1 VVQDAP
7 IEPLISVVVAS
18 HDRPL
23 RLRWLLNALEEQTLA
38 REAWEVVVA
47 HDSRGPATAELLQS
61 HPLAADG
68 TLRAIG
74 FAPGPG
80 PAEKRN
86 AAWRAARA
94 PLVAFTDDDCR
105 PPPDWLE
112 RLVAAADAHPG
123 AVVQGTTRPDPD
135 ELEIAMRAPHA
146 RTQTIDPP
154 TPWGQTC
161 NMLYPRELLER
172 IGGLDPTF
180 PLPAGEDT
188 DLLQRALAA
197 GAEQVAAPG
206 ALTYHC
212 VEAGS
217 LRESMRIAWRWQAL
231 PLVLRLHPQLRRGL
245 PLRLF
250 WKPQHA
256 GLCLGVAATALA
268 RRAPLLAALAWL
280 PWIRAALPSYGR
292 TPRGLLR
299 AAGELPGRLVVDA
312 VETAGVAKGAV
323 EHRSPLL

>member
-1 VVQDAP
+1 VVPGA
-7 IEPLISVVVAS
+7 PLIAVVVAS

-38 REAWEVVVA
+38 DFEVVVA
-47 HDSRGPATAELLQS
+47 HDSRGPETDELLRS

-68 TLRAIG
+68 RLRHLT
-74 FAPGPG
+74 FRPGPG

-86 AAWRAARA
+86 AAWNMARA

-112 RLVAAADAHPG
+112 QLITVAALNPG
-123 AVVQGTTRPDPD
+123 AVVQGATRPDPD
-135 ELEIAMRAPHA
+135 ELEIAHRAPHA
-146 RTQTIDPP
+146 RTQEIEPP

-161 NMLYPRELLER
+161 NILYPRELLEEL
-172 IGGLDPTF
+172 GGFEVAF

-197 GAEQVAAPG
+197 GARHLAAPE
-206 ALTYHC
+206 AVTYHC
-212 VEAGS
+212 VESGS
-217 LRESMRIAWRWQAL
+217 LAESVRVAWRWQAL
-231 PLVLRLHPQLRRGL
+231 PLVLRRHPQLRERL
-245 PLRLF
+245 PLQLF

-256 GLCLGVAATALA
+256 GLCLGLLALPLL

-280 PWIRAALPSYGR
+280 PWARAAAPVYGPSARGR
-292 TPRGLLR
+292 LR
-299 AAGELPGRLVVDA
+299 AVSELPALLVVDA
-312 VETAGVAKGAV
+312 VEVAGVAKGSI
-323 EHRSPLL
+323 EHRTPLL